1 MSSTLE
7 EQREMDAALCQ
18 AVGRQFPFS
27 DKPWAVLALRVAA
40 GAIMRGRLMT
50 PREKRT
56 QLEKALK
63 DLANE

>member
-7 EQREMDAALCQ
+7 EQRETDAALCQ

-27 DKPWAVLALRVAA
+27 DKPWAVLALKVAA

-50 PREKRT
+50 PREKRMN
-56 QLEKALK
+56 LEKELR
-63 DLANE
+63 DIVDE